1 MEWPEVSR
9 QVNML
14 ILFIRNI
21 LIEYLVLI
29 STLMEPSIGTL
40 IEPAKVRDFR
50 SDDLVWLCVYESPL
64 QGERSLRG
72 VL

>member
-1 MEWPEVSR
+1 MAFTLS
-9 QVNML
+9 
-14 ILFIRNI
+14 
-21 LIEYLVLI
+21 VLI
-29 STLMEPSIGTL
+29 FKEVPRRMGHPFFFDH
-40 IEPAKVRDFR
+40 PACGIFIVCDFR

>member
-1 MEWPEVSR
+1 MPTVRASASLAKVS
-9 QVNML
+9 VGGL
-14 ILFIRNI
+14 DT
-21 LIEYLVLI
+21 VLI
-29 STLMEPSIGTL
+29 STLMEPPIGTL